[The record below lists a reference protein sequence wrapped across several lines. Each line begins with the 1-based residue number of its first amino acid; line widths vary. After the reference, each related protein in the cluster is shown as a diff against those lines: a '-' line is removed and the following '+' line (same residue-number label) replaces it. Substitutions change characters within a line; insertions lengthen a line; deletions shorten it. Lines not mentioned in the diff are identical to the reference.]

1 MSDTTDSVSSYEEIA
16 DLHRAHGISV
26 VKHRETGRICVKKR
40 LSVYS
45 LSVYEALKDH
55 PVRNTPRIYALR
67 EQSGIL
73 TVIEEYISGTPLPE
87 LLETSGPL
95 PEKTVRELTLQLC
108 QILTDLHSFE
118 PPVIHRDIK
127 PSNLILREDGTLVLL
142 DMNAAKFETPEKS
155 ADTRLLGTPGYAAP
169 EQFGF
174 GSSSVRTDLYA
185 VGVLM
190 NTLLTGL
197 DPGDAG
203 TAKGS
208 ASTAKGSAD
217 TEKGA
222 TSTENGDAGTE
233 KGLVSPGMQKI
244 IDRCR
249 ELNPA
254 ERYHSA
260 AELAA
265 ALSESASASNA
276 EDSSAE
282 TLSERASSAKAS
294 SASASSPESP
304 ALSNSVPQTEP
315 VFSHPGGGKRKFL
328 LPAATAAAVLL
339 VCAVLQIRLHP
350 HPAQE
355 TVPTVPETTAQA
367 ADSATTESPVQAAAD
382 SATSV
387 APAQMAE
394 SEAAEAPAQVA
405 DGTAESPVP
414 PVFPEGLCGSYKGE
428 TGSGLTLYPDGTAVY
443 YHEILAFCEPADS
456 WTYKDGKVSVELAK
470 MHCTITAE
478 TDGSDFSTLVFCS
491 ESQSWD
497 DERFSR
503 LPEENPV
510 YLQSALRSNDAAV
523 TVLPDGQMELAF
535 GGLSF
540 TVPKHFLCLE
550 NAYSKDK
557 NAAVLS
563 SVWTDENFME
573 NLIFHY
579 GAFDGLATLDTELL
593 FPGHAKEFLY
603 SFYYNVALTD
613 VKEETIAGTRAFIAR
628 FTGETNK
635 GFGGVTGMA
644 SEGYVAFFCND
655 EEGKLLRICL
665 SQNAGKAISRLEELL
680 QIVESAQKSDISAGR

>member
-55 PVRNTPRIYALR
+55 PVRNTPRIYALQ
-67 EQSGIL
+67 EQSGVL
-73 TVIEEYISGTPLPE
+73 TVIEEYISGTPLSE

-127 PSNLILREDGTLVLL
+127 PSNLILREDGALVLL

-260 AELAA
+260 RELAA
-265 ALSESASASNA
+265 ALSESAS
-276 EDSSAE
+276 ESSAKVP
-282 TLSERASSAKAS
+282 SEKASSAKAS
-294 SASASSPESP
+294 YASASSQESP
-304 ALSNSVPQTEP
+304 VLSNSVPQTEP

-328 LPAATAAAVLL
+328 LPAAAAAAVLL
-339 VCAVLQIRLHP
+339 LSAVLLVRL

-355 TVPTVPETTAQA
+355 TVPTAPEMSSQAAEHETTEIPAQVVA
-367 ADSATTESPVQAAAD
+367 PGTN
-382 SATSV
+382 V
-387 APAQMAE
+387 APAQT
-394 SEAAEAPAQVA
+394 AAP
-405 DGTAESPVP
+405 GTAESPVP
-414 PVFPEGLCGSYKGE
+414 PVFPEGLCGSYKGA

-443 YHEILAFCEPADS
+443 YHEILAFCEPADP
-456 WTYKDGKVSVELAK
+456 WTYQDGKVSVELAK

-540 TVPKHFLCLE
+540 TVPKHFLCHE

-557 NAAVLS
+557 NAAILS

-603 SFYYNVALTD
+603 SFYYDVELTD

-680 QIVESAQKSDISAGR
+680 QIVESARKSGASAGG